1 VSLRREH
8 ALGSISEKARWSASP
23 SGALLL
29 QGVAVE
35 LRMRGFGRSPS
46 SRGCPVSDQA
56 VSPEARLRTAG
67 RADPWPL
74 RLSLSSKSQPY
85 FLLTED
91 TPERRLSLGEM
102 TLMALGEGAGPDHT
116 G

>member
-1 VSLRREH
+1 MSLCREH
-8 ALGSISEKARWSASP
+8 ALGSVSEKVRWSASP
-23 SGALLL
+23 RGALLL
-29 QGVAVE
+29 QEVAVE
-35 LRMRGFGRSPS
+35 LRMRGLGRSPS
-46 SRGCPVSDQA
+46 SRVCPVSDQA
-56 VSPEARLRTAG
+56 VSPEARLLSAG

-74 RLSLSSKSQPY
+74 RLSLSPKSQPY

-91 TPERRLSLGEM
+91 TPEKRLSLGEM

>member
-1 VSLRREH
+1 MSFCKEH
-8 ALGSISEKARWSASP
+8 ALGSISEKVRWSAGP
-23 SGALLL
+23 RGALSL

-35 LRMRGFGRSPS
+35 LRMRGLGRSPS

-56 VSPEARLRTAG
+56 LSPEARLCSAG
-67 RADPWPL
+67 CGDPWPL

-91 TPERRLSLGEM
+91 TPERRLSLGKM
-102 TLMALGEGAGPDHT
+102 TLMALGEGASPDHT